1 MLEFKFGRISADM
14 SSIDCSNDEHIN
26 QEFVYIDTN
35 YGVDCPFKNGI
46 YEKLNPK
53 FSNNRSVRR
62 QSEKQIDSDEPCKYL
77 TQTQTLQVG
86 CENQQQYS
94 LRTKLCYPNNNKYE
108 QQLRVQQQ
116 EQEGL
121 LNSKNNEINPYAI
134 PTSSKSTT
142 NSYTQL
148 ESEIN
153 LVCMAHWRHENN
165 IVIVS
170 RTMTN
175 EILCS
180 VSFSHFINDSFSS
193 FFFILLSVSI
203 CLDLVRVR

>member
-1 MLEFKFGRISADM
+1 M

-53 FSNNRSVRR
+53 FSSRSVRR
-62 QSEKQIDSDEPCKYL
+62 QSERQQIELDEPCKYL

-86 CENQQQYS
+86 CENEQQYS

-108 QQLRVQQQ
+108 QIQAQQQ
-116 EQEGL
+116 QDASKSF
-121 LNSKNNEINPYAI
+121 LNSNSNNEINEYAI

-142 NSYTQL
+142 NSYTPL

-153 LVCMAHWRHENN
+153 LVCMAHWRHESN
-165 IVIVS
+165 IVVVS
-170 RTMTN
+170 
-175 EILCS
+175 
-180 VSFSHFINDSFSS
+180 
-193 FFFILLSVSI
+193 
-203 CLDLVRVR
+203 LVY